1 MKISYEWTSSHKRF
15 WQPKEPKKRKRNMP
29 GNEAYLMVS
38 LALVNGLQIYVAS
51 AISNPRGVTEANA
64 NETRDHCSF
73 RWFNVLLISM
83 YEKDW
88 KPLLGNRDK
97 GLNRHTQHTRA
108 KVRHGIL
115 FNWIDNRHE
124 IDGQNWTG
132 FLWHFKQND
141 WHEASQRTNDEA
153 FVHFKIGRFESA
165 ENWYREIGKQ
175 QL

>member
-1 MKISYEWTSSHKRF
+1 MEISHEWTSSHKRF
-15 WQPKEPKKRKRNMP
+15 WQPKEPKKRKSNMP

-38 LALVNGLQIYVAS
+38 LALLNGLQIYVAS

-108 KVRHGIL
+108 KVRHVIL
-115 FNWIDNRHE
+115 FNWIDMKLMVRIGLVSCDILNRM
-124 IDGQNWTG
+124 IDTKRVNVPMAK
-132 FLWHFKQND
+132 L
-141 WHEASQRTNDEA
+141 

-165 ENWYREIGKQ
+165 GNWYREIGKQ